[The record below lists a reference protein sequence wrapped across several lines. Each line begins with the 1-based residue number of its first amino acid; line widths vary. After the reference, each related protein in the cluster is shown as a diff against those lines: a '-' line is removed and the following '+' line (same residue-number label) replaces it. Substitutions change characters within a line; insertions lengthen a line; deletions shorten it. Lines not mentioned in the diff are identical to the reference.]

1 MATSAHRRLT
11 RRLLGI
17 LASLFL
23 ATFVVAGLPGTAQA
37 ADGYRYW
44 NYFHL
49 DNGSWAFSKVGAGE
63 FVPEDGSVEG
73 YRYGTSAT
81 AAGIPPRA
89 DLAEVSFEAVCADEE
104 ASADQKRVAVLIDYG
119 TDADAEGAT
128 PPAPRG
134 ACAVVPNDATGQQ
147 VLETTAEVRAEGG
160 LTCAIDGYPVQGCG
174 VSVKNAKDPQEQ
186 NVAFEL
192 PASAEADADAA
203 SAETAEESD
212 TGLVW
217 PLVGVGLVVVV
228 IAAATVGLN
237 RRNKSA

>member
-1 MATSAHRRLT
+1 MAAPA
-11 RRLLGI
+11 RRLLGV
-17 LASLFL
+17 LLSLFL

-73 YRYGTSAT
+73 YRYGTSTT

-89 DLAEVSFEAVCADEE
+89 DLAEVSFETVCADEE
-104 ASADQKRVAVLIDYG
+104 ASADEKRVAVLIDYG

-128 PPAPRG
+128 PPAPR
-134 ACAVVPNDATGQQ
+134 AVCAVVPPEATGQQ
-147 VLETTAEVRAEGG
+147 VLETAAEVRAEGG
-160 LTCAIDGYPVQGCG
+160 LTCAIDGYPVKGCG
-174 VSVKNAKDPQEQ
+174 VPVKDAQDSAEET
-186 NVAFEL
+186 VAFEL
-192 PASAEADADAA
+192 PASDDAEAA
-203 SAETAEESD
+203 SAETAEGSD
-212 TGLVW
+212 SGLVW
-217 PLVGVGLVVVV
+217 PLVGVGLVVVL
-228 IAAATVGLN
+228 IAAGAVGLN